1 MADAPQLRYDPEG
14 LEVIESLN
22 PYDQPELKQNSY
34 QVSSDPNK
42 TGANHGKETQ
52 AKLICGLNRQA
63 FWFVIIV
70 AVIVIMAAVGGGVG
84 GSLAIQNAK

>member
-14 LEVIESLN
+14 LEVTEIPN

-34 QVSSDPNK
+34 QVSSDANR
-42 TGANHGKETQ
+42 TGAYHERGTQ
-52 AKLICGLNRQA
+52 GKLICGLNRQA

-70 AVIVIMAAVGGGVG
+70 SVVVIIAAVGGGVG
-84 GSLAIQNAK
+84 GSLAIHNAK